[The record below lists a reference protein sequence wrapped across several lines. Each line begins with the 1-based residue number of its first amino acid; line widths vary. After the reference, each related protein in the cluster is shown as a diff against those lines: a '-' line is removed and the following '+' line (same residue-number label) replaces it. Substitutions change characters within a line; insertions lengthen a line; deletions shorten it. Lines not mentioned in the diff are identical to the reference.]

1 MKPMRM
7 LVVNDYV
14 DQTKYAAQMDNLC
27 AQVEKASGGLV
38 ERASYELF
46 GPEFVHD
53 EMGKYDAVVLSGS
66 EALYSRDEDRL
77 KFRKA
82 IEGTR
87 SLALPVLGICG
98 GHQLLAMAYGERIIH
113 MGRILRGYYEV
124 EILIDDP
131 LFDGLNGS
139 ILVAESHQEMV
150 ERVPKGFSLL
160 ARSQDTPVE
169 AMKSEKG
176 IIYGVQFHPERHDEA
191 HPAGGVILA
200 NFSKLAKR

>member
-1 MKPMRM
+1 MRT

-27 AQVEKASGGLV
+27 AQVEKTSGGFT
-38 ERASYELF
+38 ERVAYERF
-46 GPEFVHD
+46 GPDFVQD
-53 EMGKYDAVVLSGS
+53 QMGKFDAVVLSGS
-66 EALYSRDEDRL
+66 EALYSRPEDRS

-98 GHQLLAMAYGERIIH
+98 GHQLLAMAYGENIIH
-113 MGRILRGYYEV
+113 MERVLRGYYEV
-124 EILIDDP
+124 KVLVDDP
-131 LFDGLNGS
+131 LFNSLDRS

-150 ERVPKGFSLL
+150 ERVPKGFSHL
-160 ARSQDTPVE
+160 AKSRDTPIE

-176 IIYGVQFHPERHDEA
+176 IAYGVQFHPERHDEA
-191 HPAGGVILA
+191 HPAGGVVLA
-200 NFSKLAKR
+200 NFAKLVRK